1 MLKMNNMGIL
11 LQAIKNPQVFMQ
23 QAINNSQ
30 FMSNPIS
37 KNALEMYQKGDK
49 DGINQLAEN
58 LCKEKGINRQDFEK
72 QIMSQIG
79 MN

>member
-1 MLKMNNMGIL
+1 MNNMGIL

-37 KNALEMYQKGDK
+37 KNALEMYQKGDRQ
-49 DGINQLAEN
+49 GLNELADN

-79 MN
+79 M